1 MPDERTGMDV
11 KLIMTWDI
19 RAGRDQEYFEFLVR
33 DWIPGTQN
41 LGLRHTG
48 AWMTTYSLGSTAQIM
63 TEGIVS
69 DLPAMHDILESDTW
83 SRLHEQLLDF
93 VINYEQKIVR
103 VSGHFQI

>member
-1 MPDERTGMDV
+1 MPDENGDMDV

-19 RAGRDQEYFEFLVR
+19 RPGRDQEYFEFLVR

-48 AWMTTYSLGSTAQIM
+48 AWMTTYSLGNTAQIM
-63 TEGIVS
+63 TEGIAR
-69 DLPAMHDILESDTW
+69 DLATMRGILNSSTW
-83 SRLHEQLLDF
+83 SQLHEQLLDY

>member
-1 MPDERTGMDV
+1 VADDLAGMDV

-19 RAGRDQEYFEFLVR
+19 RPGRDQEYFEFLVR

-48 AWMTTYSLGSTAQIM
+48 AWMTTYSLGNTAQIM
-63 TEGIVS
+63 TEGIAS
-69 DLPAMHDILESDTW
+69 DLDAMRDILHSDSWTQ
-83 SRLHEQLLDF
+83 LHEQLLDF